1 MSQDSPIKY
10 IILAILFVVASVNF
24 TKTTLEIVKSSRR
37 LDELRSE
44 VADMDAEKAALQKDI
59 EYKKTDAYVEEK
71 ARNDLN
77 MAKEGEKL
85 FVVFDKGANSDD
97 SIAEK
102 DDSEVLSAQ
111 DTRNGSVSSNT
122 RAQNLLL
129 WYKLFF

>member
-102 DDSEVLSAQ
+102 DDSEVLSAR